1 MIREWNDSIIFEF
14 DNGYRVSFK
23 YVRSHSVAVPTRV
36 KPEVIGPKNQY
47 LTSNFVEINKAY
59 NSNELSKLLEVVRN
73 LDKNQEINIL

>member
-1 MIREWNDSIIFEF
+1 MIREWKDSIIFEF

-23 YVRSHSVAVPTRV
+23 YIRSHSVAVPIRV

-47 LTSNFVEINKAY
+47 LTSNFVEINKTY
-59 NSNELSKLLEVVRN
+59 SSNELSKLLEVVRN